1 MIELRLCPMRPATTP
16 LVTAMLVSAAGLAV
30 SQEPLTPAPACHVRG
45 SRQWL
50 ATRPSPLD
58 SVVVTVRGATAKICY
73 SRPSARGR
81 SVDSLVPL
89 GPAWRMGANEPTTIT
104 VTNMLNVGGEFLGT
118 GRYVILAVPG
128 LNRWT
133 FVFYTTPDTEPAKM
147 FQNLKQVATGTGEVV
162 RMAEP
167 VEQFSIRSESDSNTP
182 NLLLEW
188 GTWRVRVPMRPAL

>member
-1 MIELRLCPMRPATTP
+1 MRPARTR
-16 LVTAMLVSAAGLAV
+16 LVTAILALAAGSTV

-58 SVVVTVRGATAKICY
+58 SVVVTVPGATAKICY

-81 SVDSLVPL
+81 SVDSLVPP

-104 VTNMLNVGGEFLGT
+104 VANRLNVGGAFLGT

-128 LNRWT
+128 LDRWT
-133 FVFYTTPDTEPAKM
+133 LAFYTTPDTEPAKM

-162 RMAEP
+162 RVVAP
-167 VEQFSIRSESDSNTP
+167 VEQFTIRSESDSTTLS
-182 NLLLEW
+182 LLLEW
-188 GTWRVRVPMRPAL
+188 GTWRVRVPVRPLL

>member
-1 MIELRLCPMRPATTP
+1 MRPARTP
-16 LVTAMLVSAAGLAV
+16 LVTAILALAAGSAV
-30 SQEPLTPAPACHVRG
+30 SQEPLTPVLACHVRG

-81 SVDSLVPL
+81 SVDSLVPQ

-104 VTNMLNVGGEFLGT
+104 VTDRLSVGGAFLGT

-133 FVFYTTPDTEPAKM
+133 LVFYTTPDTEPAKM
-147 FQNLKQVATGTGEVV
+147 FQNLRQVATGTGEVV

-167 VEQFSIRSESDSNTP
+167 LEQFTIRSESDSTTP
-182 NLLLEW
+182 SLLLEW
-188 GTWRVRVPMRPAL
+188 GTWRVRIPLRPVL

>member
-1 MIELRLCPMRPATTP
+1 MRPATTP
-16 LVTAMLVSAAGLAV
+16 LVTAMWALTAGSAL
-30 SQEPLTPAPACHVRG
+30 SQELLTPASACHVRG

-58 SVVVTVRGATAKICY
+58 SVVVMVRGATATICY

-104 VTNMLNVGGEFLGT
+104 VTNRLNVGGAFLGM
-118 GRYVILAVPG
+118 GRYVILAVPE

-133 FVFYTTPDTEPAKM
+133 LVFYTTPDTEPAKM

-162 RMAEP
+162 RVVEP
-167 VEQFSIRSESDSNTP
+167 VEQFTIRSESDSTTP
-182 NLLLEW
+182 RLLLEW
-188 GTWRVRVPMRPAL
+188 GTWRVLVPVRPAL

>member
-1 MIELRLCPMRPATTP
+1 
-16 LVTAMLVSAAGLAV
+16 
-30 SQEPLTPAPACHVRG
+30 
-45 SRQWL
+45 
-50 ATRPSPLD
+50 
-58 SVVVTVRGATAKICY
+58 
-73 SRPSARGR
+73 
-81 SVDSLVPL
+81 
-89 GPAWRMGANEPTTIT
+89 MGANEPTTIT